1 LLSRGSTTTL
11 ARREERRRG
20 EERSCE
26 IANNTLRNCVC
37 RAEERR
43 GDETRRDERSGEF
56 ANNTCGI
63 ACVLCAERR
72 GEERRDRVK
81 SDPIRYRHGEEVVA
95 GDLEIAGSGGEGR
108 GDGEQEL

>member
-1 LLSRGSTTTL
+1 MKLRTTL
-11 ARREERRRG
+11 CAIACVVQRREE
-20 EERSCE
+20 
-26 IANNTLRNCVC
+26 
-37 RAEERR
+37 
-43 GDETRRDERSGEF
+43 ETRRDERSGEF